1 MLAAAR
7 REFLLERLERD
18 RRIVAKE
25 VALELD
31 LSEDS
36 IRRDLREL
44 AGEGLLT
51 RVYGGAVPASPAVAD
66 YATRGAIASDS
77 KDRVAVAAAALVR
90 PGSTVILDGGTTNLA
105 VVRHLPRSLPCTIVT
120 HSPTIAVA
128 LLEHEAEV
136 ILIGGRLFKHSAVAS
151 GAAAVEAA
159 GRLTADLFLLGVT
172 GIHPATGLTT
182 GDSEEAAMKR
192 VLASRAAETYAL
204 GSVEKVGAASAHQVL
219 PLEAV
224 TGLVLDREADATS
237 LARLR
242 ETGVRIVE
250 TAGVSG
256 SASDAGSGRPVD
268 VGAVRS

>member
-7 REFLLERLERD
+7 REFLLERLRRD

-25 VALELD
+25 VAQELD

-66 YATRGAIASDS
+66 YAARSTIASDS
-77 KDRVAVAAAALVR
+77 KDRVAAAAARLIR
-90 PGSTVILDGGTTNLA
+90 PGATVILDGGTTNLA
-105 VVRHLPRSLPCTIVT
+105 VVRHLPRERPCTIVT

-128 LLEHEAEV
+128 LLEHEADV

-159 GRLTADLFLLGVT
+159 GRITADLFLLGVT
-172 GIHPATGLTT
+172 GIHPDTGLTT
-182 GDSEEAAMKR
+182 GDADEAAMKR
-192 VLASRAAETYAL
+192 VLASRAAETFAL
-204 GSVEKVGAASAHQVL
+204 GSVEKVGAASPHQVL

-224 TGLVLDREADATS
+224 AGLVLDADADPTS

-242 ETGVRIVE
+242 ETGVRVI
-250 TAGVSG
+250 
-256 SASDAGSGRPVD
+256 DAG
-268 VGAVRS
+268 